1 MVGMWHFRAAQF
13 RTMLVVAIEFWGL
26 QPSRSQR
33 TVFRPRLPRTSHQLV
48 WDKEQGEVLEGLST
62 CGPLSPHPWTIY

>member
-1 MVGMWHFRAAQF
+1 MAFLRAARL
-13 RTMLVVAIEFWGL
+13 RTMLVIAIEFWGL

-48 WDKEQGEVLEGLST
+48 WDKGKDEGLEV
-62 CGPLSPHPWTIY
+62 